1 MLFPEGIKCK
11 NAHPEGIQVSSRGV
25 NYTDFF
31 VFQRGNTPKSR
42 GPRQGG
48 VWFLNVIA
56 QYDPKVI
63 AQYKT
68 TIKVWTAMTN
78 HGCPNF
84 NRGLYSVCLV
94 LK

>member
-11 NAHPEGIQVSSRGV
+11 NVHPEEIQVSSRGV

-31 VFQRGNTPKSR
+31 VFQRGNTPQKQRSST
-42 GPRQGG
+42 GG
-48 VWFLNVIA
+48 GGWFSNVIA
-56 QYDPKVI
+56 QYDLCR
-63 AQYKT
+63 
-68 TIKVWTAMTN
+68 
-78 HGCPNF
+78 GCPNF